1 MIDRERAASWIG
13 ASLLRKEDARHLHGH
28 GMFIA
33 DINMPSTQDV
43 AFVRSQRAHAN
54 VRHLV
59 KPPELAARVFTLA
72 DIGPI
77 NILEAGPE
85 LAAHRHSPYP
95 PLADRRVRYVG
106 QTIAAC
112 MMPTRAQAEDLA
124 DRVHVELAEL
134 PAVVDVVAAM
144 RPDSPRVFDEWPSNA
159 YLSTRV
165 VEGNPESLTSAPIRL
180 TRRLRLNRQA
190 TVSLEGRGVLA
201 YWDYRLDELVVYL
214 STQGGQVKRL
224 ALSRMLGLP
233 EHKVRVIAPDV
244 GGGFGGKNRIMPE
257 DVAVAAIALKVKH
270 PVRWIEDRR
279 EHLLAS
285 VHARDHTYDLTISAD
300 RDGTLL
306 GIEGDIYID
315 AGAYALWPT
324 GAFQEASMAS
334 RNLTG
339 PYRIRHLKLNAHT
352 VATNKAPM
360 GPYRGV
366 ARPGAT
372 FALERLVD
380 EVARELN
387 REPFDLRRRNTV
399 TSTEL
404 PYKTAAGL
412 KLDTG
417 DYVAALDIAR
427 EKIELPAICKRQAAG
442 EPDGR
447 RIGVGFAFYTEQSG
461 HGMVEFVKRKF
472 RVIPGYE
479 SANVRMLPDGGVLI
493 YVGVQNHGQGHETT
507 LAQIAAHEL
516 GIDPARIS
524 VRYGDTAVGP
534 YGFGTFAS
542 RSIVFA
548 GGAVGKASRAL
559 AEKILRIGA
568 HLLQADVAD
577 VRIEAGAVHGPSAKI
592 SVAEIAFAANARPD
606 HLPAG
611 MDPLLETIATYEP
624 TDSGGVFAYGTHAA
638 VVAVDPDNGV
648 TEILDY
654 VVSED
659 CGTMINP
666 MIVDGQVQGGI
677 AQGIGTALYEEIP
690 YDEQGQPLA
699 TTFADYMVP
708 CAPEIPAVRIAHLVT
723 PALTTEYGVKGLGEG
738 GAIAPPAAIAN
749 AIADA
754 FRDIGATF
762 NETPLTPRR
771 VSDAIER
778 ARRAKN
784 PHPRKRRY
792 STTQFRKP
800 SPRPAHCWPRA
811 VQRRPQSPAANRWCL
826 CSICESRCPTFWSI
840 SGDCKSS
847 KRLPQRRLTFASV
860 L

>member
-1 MIDRERAASWIG
+1 VSETKTATGWIG
-13 ASLLRKEDARHLHGH
+13 ASLLRKEDARHLYGH

-33 DINMPSTQDV
+33 DVQMPGVQDI
-43 AFVRSQRAHAN
+43 AFVRSPMAHA
-54 VRHLV
+54 RLHRLI
-59 KPPELAARVFTLA
+59 KPPENAARVFTLA

-77 NILEAGPE
+77 NVLEAGPE
-85 LAAHRHSPYP
+85 LSAHRHSPYP
-95 PLADRRVRYVG
+95 PLADGRVRYVG

-112 MMPTRAQAEDLA
+112 VMPTRAQAEDLA
-124 DRVHVELAEL
+124 EAVQLELEEL
-134 PAVVDVVAAM
+134 PAVVDAVAAM

-159 YLSTRV
+159 YITSSV
-165 VEGNPESLTSAPIRL
+165 VEGDPSILAAAPVRL
-180 TRRLRLNRQA
+180 HRRLRLNRQA
-190 TVSLEGRGVLA
+190 TVSMEGRGVLA
-201 YWDYRLDELVVYL
+201 YWDHRLDELVVYL
-214 STQGGQVKRL
+214 STQGGQVKRM
-224 ALSRMLGLP
+224 AISRMLGLP
-233 EHKVRVIAPDV
+233 EHRVRVIAPDV

-257 DVAVAAIALKVKH
+257 DVAVAALALKVGH

-285 VHARDHTYDLTISAD
+285 PHARDHTYDLTICGA

-306 GIEGDIYID
+306 GLEGDIYVD

-339 PYRIRHLKLNAHT
+339 PYRMRHLKLNTYT
-352 VATNKAPM
+352 VATTKAPM

-380 EVARELN
+380 EMARELKC
-387 REPFDLRRRNTV
+387 EPFDLRRQNIV
-399 TSTEL
+399 TSAEL
-404 PYKTAAGL
+404 PYRTAAGM

-427 EKIELPAICKRQAAG
+427 DKIDLPAIRKRQARG
-442 EPDGR
+442 EADGR
-447 RIGVGFAFYTEQSG
+447 KIGVGFAFYTEQSG
-461 HGMVEFVKRKF
+461 HGIVEFAKRKF

-479 SANVRMLPDGGVLI
+479 SANIRMLPDGGVLI

-516 GIDPARIS
+516 GIDPAQIS

-534 YGFGTFAS
+534 YGFGSFAS

-548 GGAVGKASRAL
+548 GGAVGRAARAL
-559 AEKILRIGA
+559 AEKIRRIGA
-568 HLLQADVAD
+568 HLLQADAGA
-577 VRIEAGAVHGPSAKI
+577 VRIEGGMVHGASSKI
-592 SVAEIAFAANARPD
+592 GVAEIAFAANARPD
-606 HLPAG
+606 QLPAG
-611 MDPLLETIATYEP
+611 MEPLLETTATYEP
-624 TDSGGVFAYGTHAA
+624 ADSGGVFAYGTHA
-638 VVAVDPDNGV
+638 VLVAVEPDSGAI
-648 TEILDY
+648 ELLDY

-666 MIVDGQVQGGI
+666 MIVDGQVVGGI

-690 YDEQGQPLA
+690 YNAQGQPLA
-699 TTFADYMVP
+699 ASLADYLVP
-708 CAPEIPAVRIAHLVT
+708 TAGEMPFIRIEHLIT

-749 AIADA
+749 AVADA
-754 FRDIGATF
+754 FADIGASF

-771 VSDAIER
+771 VCEAIAK
-778 ARRAKN
+778 ARR
-784 PHPRKRRY
+784 
-792 STTQFRKP
+792 
-800 SPRPAHCWPRA
+800 
-811 VQRRPQSPAANRWCL
+811 
-826 CSICESRCPTFWSI
+826 EPTKI
-840 SGDCKSS
+840 V
-847 KRLPQRRLTFASV
+847 PV
-860 L
+860 

>member
-1 MIDRERAASWIG
+1 MNEGIERQGWIG
-13 ASLLRKEDARHLHGH
+13 ASLLRKEDARHLYGH

-33 DINMPSTQDV
+33 DVHVPGVQDV
-43 AFVRSQRAHAN
+43 AFVRSQRAHAKIG
-54 VRHLV
+54 RIH
-59 KPPELAARVFTLA
+59 KPANATGKVFTLA

-85 LAAHRHSPYP
+85 LSAHRHSPYP
-95 PLADRRVRYVG
+95 PLADEQVRYVG

-112 MMPTRAQAEDLA
+112 VMPTRAQAEDLA
-124 DRVHVELAEL
+124 DGVHVELEEL
-134 PAVVDVVAAM
+134 PAVVDVISAM
-144 RPDSPRVFDEWPSNA
+144 RPDSPRVFNEWPGNA
-159 YLSTRV
+159 YISTTV
-165 VEGNPESLTSAPIRL
+165 IEGDPQKLAAAPVRL
-180 TRRLRLNRQA
+180 HRRLRLNRQA

-201 YWDYRLDELVVYL
+201 YWDHRLDELVVYL

-224 ALSRMLGLP
+224 ALSRMLGIP
-233 EHKVRVIAPDV
+233 EHKIRVIAPDV

-257 DVAVAAIALKVKH
+257 DVAVAALAMKVGH

-285 VHARDHTYDLTISAD
+285 PHARDHTYDLTICAG

-306 GIEGDIYID
+306 GIEGEIYVD

-339 PYRIRHLKLNAHT
+339 PYRMRHLKLNTHT

-380 EVARELN
+380 EVARELG
-387 REPFDLRRRNTV
+387 REPFDLRRQNTV
-399 TSTEL
+399 TAGEL
-404 PYKTAAGL
+404 PYRTAAGL

-417 DYVAALDIAR
+417 DYIASLDIAR
-427 EKIELPAICKRQAAG
+427 DKINLPAIRERQTRG

-461 HGMVEFVKRKF
+461 HGTVEFMKRKF

-479 SANVRMLPDGGVLI
+479 SANARMLPDGSVII
-493 YVGVQNHGQGHETT
+493 YVGVQNHGQGHETS

-516 GIDPARIS
+516 GIDPGQIS

-559 AEKILRIGA
+559 ARKIQHIGA
-568 HLLQADVAD
+568 HLLQTDIAAT
-577 VRIEAGAVHGPSAKI
+577 RIEDGMVVGQSGKVSI
-592 SVAEIAFAANARPD
+592 TEIAFAANARPD
-606 HLPAG
+606 QLPTG
-611 MDPLLETIATYEP
+611 MSPLLDEIATYEP
-624 TDSGGVFAYGTHAA
+624 ADSGGVFAYGTHA
-638 VVAVDPDNGV
+638 VMVAVDPDSGAV
-648 TEILDY
+648 ELLDY

-708 CAPEIPAVRIAHLVT
+708 CAPEIPTVRIAHLVT
-723 PALTTEYGVKGLGEG
+723 PALATEYGVKGLGEG

-749 AIADA
+749 AVADA
-754 FRDIGATF
+754 FRDIGASF

-771 VSDAIER
+771 VSEAVDL
-778 ARRAKN
+778 ARLARVAPK
-784 PHPRKRRY
+784 
-792 STTQFRKP
+792 
-800 SPRPAHCWPRA
+800 
-811 VQRRPQSPAANRWCL
+811 
-826 CSICESRCPTFWSI
+826 
-840 SGDCKSS
+840 
-847 KRLPQRRLTFASV
+847 
-860 L
+860 

>member
-1 MIDRERAASWIG
+1 VTRQASAKGWIG
-13 ASLLRKEDARHLHGH
+13 ASLLRKEDARHLYGH

-33 DINMPSTQDV
+33 DVDVPGVQDV
-43 AFVRSQRAHAN
+43 AFVRSQMAHARVGN
-54 VRHLV
+54 VI
-59 KPPELAARVFTLA
+59 KPPQAAGRVFTLP
-72 DIGPI
+72 DIGPL

-85 LAAHRHSPYP
+85 LSAHRHSPYP
-95 PLADRRVRYVG
+95 PLADGRVRYVG

-124 DRVHVELAEL
+124 DEVRVELEEL

-144 RPDSPRVFDEWPSNA
+144 RTDSPRVFDEWPSNA
-159 YLSTRV
+159 YISISVT
-165 VEGNPESLTSAPIRL
+165 EGNPETLAAAPIRL
-180 TRRLRLNRQA
+180 HRRLRLNRQA

-201 YWDYRLDELVVYL
+201 YWDHRLDELVVYL

-257 DVAVAAIALKVKH
+257 DVAVAAIALKVGH

-285 VHARDHTYDLTISAD
+285 PHARDHTYDLTICAN

-372 FALERLVD
+372 FAIERLVD
-380 EVARELN
+380 EVARALG
-387 REPFDLRRRNTV
+387 REPFDLRRQNIV
-399 TSTEL
+399 TAAEL
-404 PYKTAAGL
+404 PYRTAAGM

-427 EKIELPAICKRQAAG
+427 DKIDLAGIRKRQAKA

-447 RIGVGFAFYTEQSG
+447 KIGVGFAFYTEQSG
-461 HGMVEFVKRKF
+461 HGIVEFAKRKF

-479 SANVRMLPDGGVLI
+479 SANARMLPDGNVLLF
-493 YVGVQNHGQGHETT
+493 VGVQNHGQGHETT

-516 GIDPARIS
+516 GINPEQIS
-524 VRYGDTAVGP
+524 VRYGDTAIGP

-548 GGAVGKASRAL
+548 GGAVAKAARAL
-559 AEKILRIGA
+559 AAKIQRIGA
-568 HLLQADVAD
+568 HLLQAEIASTRIAD
-577 VRIEAGAVHGPSAKI
+577 GMVHGPSGK
-592 SVAEIAFAANARPD
+592 VGLAEIAFAANARPD
-606 HLPAG
+606 QLPTG
-611 MDPLLETIATYEP
+611 MDPLLEATATYEP
-624 TDSGGVFAYGTHAA
+624 ADSGGVFAYGTHAV
-638 VVAVDPDNGV
+638 VVAVDPDSGV
-648 TEILDY
+648 TELLDY
-654 VVSED
+654 VVAED

-690 YDEQGQPLA
+690 YDEAGQPLA

-708 CAPEIPAVRIAHLVT
+708 CAPEIPTVRIEHLVT

-749 AIADA
+749 AVADA
-754 FRDIGATF
+754 FADIGASF

-771 VSDAIER
+771 VSEAIEL
-778 ARRAKN
+778 ARRAKTA
-784 PHPRKRRY
+784 K
-792 STTQFRKP
+792 
-800 SPRPAHCWPRA
+800 A
-811 VQRRPQSPAANRWCL
+811 
-826 CSICESRCPTFWSI
+826 
-840 SGDCKSS
+840 
-847 KRLPQRRLTFASV
+847 
-860 L
+860 

>member
-1 MIDRERAASWIG
+1 MNDRERAASWIG
-13 ASLLRKEDARHLHGH
+13 ASLLRKEDARHLHGQ

-33 DINMPSTQDV
+33 DINVPGTQEI

-54 VRHLV
+54 VRHV
-59 KPPELAARVFTLA
+59 TKPPDAAGRVFTLA

-112 MMPTRAQAEDLA
+112 MMPTRAQAEDLV
-124 DRVHVELAEL
+124 DQVYVELEEL
-134 PAVVDVVAAM
+134 PAVVDAVAAM
-144 RPDSPRVFDEWPSNA
+144 RPESPRVFDEWPTNA
-159 YLSTRV
+159 YLSVTV
-165 VEGNPESLTSAPIRL
+165 AEGNAETLASAPVRL
-180 TRRLRLNRQA
+180 HRRLRLNRKA

-214 STQGGQVKRL
+214 SSQGGQVKRL
-224 ALSRMLGLP
+224 ALSQMLGLP
-233 EHKVRVIAPDV
+233 EQKVRVIAPDV

-285 VHARDHTYDLTISAD
+285 AHARDHTYDLTISAD

-339 PYRIRHLKLNAHT
+339 PYRIPHLKLNAHT

-387 REPFDLRRRNTV
+387 REPFDLRRQNTV
-399 TSTEL
+399 TSAEL

-427 EKIELPAICKRQAAG
+427 EKIDLPAIRKRQAAG

-447 RIGVGFAFYTEQSG
+447 RIGVGFAFYTEQGG
-461 HGMVEFVKRKF
+461 HGRVGFVKRQF
-472 RVIPGYE
+472 CGLPG
-479 SANVRMLPDGGVLI
+479 
-493 YVGVQNHGQGHETT
+493 
-507 LAQIAAHEL
+507 
-516 GIDPARIS
+516 
-524 VRYGDTAVGP
+524 
-534 YGFGTFAS
+534 
-542 RSIVFA
+542 
-548 GGAVGKASRAL
+548 
-559 AEKILRIGA
+559 
-568 HLLQADVAD
+568 
-577 VRIEAGAVHGPSAKI
+577 
-592 SVAEIAFAANARPD
+592 
-606 HLPAG
+606 
-611 MDPLLETIATYEP
+611 
-624 TDSGGVFAYGTHAA
+624 
-638 VVAVDPDNGV
+638 
-648 TEILDY
+648 
-654 VVSED
+654 
-659 CGTMINP
+659 
-666 MIVDGQVQGGI
+666 
-677 AQGIGTALYEEIP
+677 
-690 YDEQGQPLA
+690 
-699 TTFADYMVP
+699 
-708 CAPEIPAVRIAHLVT
+708 
-723 PALTTEYGVKGLGEG
+723 
-738 GAIAPPAAIAN
+738 
-749 AIADA
+749 
-754 FRDIGATF
+754 
-762 NETPLTPRR
+762 
-771 VSDAIER
+771 
-778 ARRAKN
+778 
-784 PHPRKRRY
+784 
-792 STTQFRKP
+792 
-800 SPRPAHCWPRA
+800 
-811 VQRRPQSPAANRWCL
+811 
-826 CSICESRCPTFWSI
+826 
-840 SGDCKSS
+840 
-847 KRLPQRRLTFASV
+847 
-860 L
+860 

>member
-1 MIDRERAASWIG
+1 MNDQAEAGGWIG
-13 ASLLRKEDARHLHGH
+13 KRLLRKEDARHLYGR

-33 DINMPSTQDV
+33 DVRVPGVQDI
-43 AFVRSQRAHAN
+43 AFVRSQMAN
-54 VRHLV
+54 ARIGQVT
-59 KPPELAARVFTLA
+59 KPAGSNGRVFTLA

-77 NILEAGPE
+77 NVLEAGPE
-85 LAAHRHSPYP
+85 LSAHRHSPYP
-95 PLADRRVRYVG
+95 PLADGRVRYVG

-124 DRVHVELAEL
+124 ETVGVELEEL
-134 PAVVDVVAAM
+134 PVVVDVVGAM
-144 RPDSPRVFDEWPSNA
+144 RADSPRVFDEWPSNA
-159 YLSTRV
+159 YMSMSR
-165 VEGNPESLTSAPIRL
+165 VEGDPQILGSAPVRL
-180 TRRLRLNRQA
+180 RRRLRLNRQA

-224 ALSRMLGLP
+224 ALSRMLGIP
-233 EHKVRVIAPDV
+233 EHKVRVIAPDI

-257 DVAVAAIALKVKH
+257 DVAVAAIAMKVGH

-285 VHARDHTYDLTISAD
+285 VHARDHTYDLVICAE

-306 GIEGDIYID
+306 GVEGDIYID

-339 PYRIRHLKLNAHT
+339 PYRIRHLNLTAHT

-372 FALERLVD
+372 FAIERLVD
-380 EVARELN
+380 EMARELG
-387 REPFDLRRRNTV
+387 RDPFDLRRQNIV
-399 TSTEL
+399 TAAEL
-404 PYKTAAGL
+404 PYKTAAGMT
-412 KLDTG
+412 LDTG
-417 DYVAALDIAR
+417 DYIAALDIAR
-427 EKIELPAICKRQAAG
+427 DKIDLRAIRKRQAAG

-447 RIGVGFAFYTEQSG
+447 KIGIGFAFYTEQSG
-461 HGMVEFVKRKF
+461 HGTVEFVKRKF

-479 SANVRMLPDGGVLI
+479 SANARMLPDGSVLVF
-493 YVGVQNHGQGHETT
+493 VGVQNHGQGHETS

-516 GIDPARIS
+516 GIDPKQIS
-524 VRYGDTAVGP
+524 VRYGDTAIGP

-548 GGAVGKASRAL
+548 GGAVGKAARTL
-559 AEKILRIGA
+559 AEKIQRIGA
-568 HLLQADVAD
+568 HLLQADIAAT
-577 VRIEAGAVHGPSAKI
+577 RIEGGMVHGPSSKI
-592 SVAEIAFAANARPD
+592 SIAEIAFAANARPD
-606 HLPAG
+606 YLPTG
-611 MDPLLETIATYEP
+611 MDPLLDVIATYEP
-624 TDSGGVFAYGTHAA
+624 TESGGVFAYGTHAV
-638 VVAVDPDNGV
+638 VVAVDPDSGV

-690 YDEQGQPLA
+690 YDELGQPLA
-699 TTFADYMVP
+699 TTFADYIVP
-708 CAPEIPAVRIAHLVT
+708 CATEIPDVRIVHLVT
-723 PALTTEYGVKGLGEG
+723 PALATAYGVKGLGEG

-749 AIADA
+749 AVADA
-754 FRDIGATF
+754 FRDIGARF

-771 VSDAIER
+771 VSEEIDR
-778 ARRAKN
+778 ARRAK
-784 PHPRKRRY
+784 
-792 STTQFRKP
+792 
-800 SPRPAHCWPRA
+800 
-811 VQRRPQSPAANRWCL
+811 
-826 CSICESRCPTFWSI
+826 ESS
-840 SGDCKSS
+840 
-847 KRLPQRRLTFASV
+847 A
-860 L
+860 